1 MAENVCDI
9 LNEVFFGTSTDVEDF
24 RPLVVANCAR

>member
-9 LNEVFFGTSTDVEDF
+9 LNKLFFGTSTDVEDF